1 MIKETNTFL
10 DYLKKSIGDQSIS
23 YKDYIQLCLYH
34 PTHGYYTKQKKRVG
48 RTSDSDFYTAES
60 LGPLFAKLIIAAVRN
75 LLQSSK
81 LSDDLSEYTFIEIG
95 TEPEYALLSS
105 IEVNPFRDHKILRL
119 GDDLNFED
127 PKVILFANE
136 WLDAFPFH
144 RLIYKDSKWHERGV
158 GFNNTG
164 QLEERLMNSVDLPL
178 NPIINKLPKKPTENY
193 QIDLSIEAPNVLA
206 SLLKNQWKGIALF
219 LDYGKMWDDLAYQ
232 RPNGTA
238 RTYWKHKQGTNL
250 LKHPSEADITCDVCW
265 DLMIEAIDSNPKTQC
280 TLQSQEAFF
289 IQRAGSVIEPII
301 SESAFTFSK
310 NKQTLMELVHPSHM
324 GRRFQVLEIIRN

>member
-10 DYLKKSIGDQSIS
+10 DYLKKRIGDQSIS

-34 PTHGYYTKQKKRVG
+34 PTHGYYSKQKKRVG

-60 LGPLFAKLIIAAVRN
+60 LGPLFTNLIIASVRN
-75 LLQSSK
+75 LLKSSK
-81 LSDDLSEYTFIEIG
+81 LNDDLSQYTFIEIG

-105 IEVNPFRDHKILRL
+105 IEVNPFGDHKILRL

-127 PKVILFANE
+127 SNVILFANE
-136 WLDAFPFH
+136 WLDALPFH
-144 RLIYKDSKWHERGV
+144 RLIYKDSNWHERGV
-158 GFNNTG
+158 GFNNAG
-164 QLEERLMNSVDLPL
+164 QLEERLLNSLDLAL
-178 NPIINKLPKKPTENY
+178 NPIIDKLPKKSTENY
-193 QIDLSIEAPNVLA
+193 QIDLSTEAPKLLT
-206 SLLKNQWKGIALF
+206 SLLNGQWKGIALF

-238 RTYWKHKQGTNL
+238 RTYWKHKQDTDL
-250 LKHPSEADITCDVCW
+250 LKNPSEADITYDVCW
-265 DLMIEAIDSNPKTQC
+265 DLLIESIESNPQTQ
-280 TLQSQEAFF
+280 TKLQTQEAFF

-301 SESAFTFSK
+301 SQSAFTFSK
-310 NKQTLMELVHPSHM
+310 EKQTLMELVHPSHM